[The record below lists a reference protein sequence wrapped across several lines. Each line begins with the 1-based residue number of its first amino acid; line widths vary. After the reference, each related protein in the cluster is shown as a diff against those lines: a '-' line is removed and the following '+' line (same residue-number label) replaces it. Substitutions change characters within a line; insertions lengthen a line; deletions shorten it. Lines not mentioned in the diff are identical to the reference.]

1 MVEDARERRRDYLR
15 TDGGAAEFVVGLV
28 TVRDVVVSSHV
39 LLLLGVASERSESKA
54 SLTPSIM
61 AVQPVGQ
68 RSVLGSLQADGGF
81 GGLLVNKT
89 SLNDILMVF

>member
-1 MVEDARERRRDYLR
+1 
-15 TDGGAAEFVVGLV
+15 V
-28 TVRDVVVSSHV
+28 TVRDVAVSSHV

-54 SLTPSIM
+54 SPTPSIM